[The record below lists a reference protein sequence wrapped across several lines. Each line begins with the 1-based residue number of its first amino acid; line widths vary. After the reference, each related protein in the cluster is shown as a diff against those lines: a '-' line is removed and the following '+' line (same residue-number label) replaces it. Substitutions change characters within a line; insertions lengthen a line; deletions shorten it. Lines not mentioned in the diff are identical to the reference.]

1 MSAIMD
7 QTACCHNVTTS
18 ETGLFLYISTY
29 LCRAS
34 PWTAVPLGDLLLW
47 FKQRRMRF
55 KPIKRRPF
63 VKRVAKNNSW
73 NNGDRHKIHQI
84 FPINCFVFV
93 NSSLANST
101 QFGNDSNYSKFN
113 GENIAAGCSRVAVLA
128 LDSLTRN
135 TLATTLSWNFFYS
148 DHQVPENKN
157 HLQMRVTLDYYS
169 FVYKVS

>member
-18 ETGLFLYISTY
+18 ETGLFLFISTY

-47 FKQRRMRF
+47 LKQRRMRF

-73 NNGDRHKIHQI
+73 NNGGRHKIHQI
-84 FPINCFVFV
+84 FPINCFGFV
-93 NSSLANST
+93 NSSLTNST
-101 QFGNDSNYSKFN
+101 QFDNDSNYSKFN

-135 TLATTLSWNFFYS
+135 TLATTLSWNFSTQSTKY
-148 DHQVPENKN
+148 QKIRTICRW
-157 HLQMRVTLDYYS
+157 RVTLDYYS
-169 FVYKVS
+169 FVYKVL